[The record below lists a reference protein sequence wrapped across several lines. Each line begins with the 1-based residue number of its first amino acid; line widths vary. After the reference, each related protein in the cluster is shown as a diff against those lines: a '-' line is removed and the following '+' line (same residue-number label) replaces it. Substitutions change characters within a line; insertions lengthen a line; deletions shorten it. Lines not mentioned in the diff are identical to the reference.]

1 MSAPCVQTALGQ
13 KKKKEKEKKLGFSV
27 CVFMSHYLDQT
38 STQHLG
44 KQILLTSGA
53 SLKRLQLNT
62 ELLSSMRKWKGITSK
77 KQ

>member
-1 MSAPCVQTALGQ
+1 MSAPYVQTALGQ
-13 KKKKEKEKKLGFSV
+13 KKKRKEKKLSFSV
-27 CVFMSHYLDQT
+27 YVFMSHYLDQT

-53 SLKRLQLNT
+53 SLRRLQLNT
-62 ELLSSMRKWKGITSK
+62 ELLSFIRKWKRITSK